1 MCPQHPLVEPV
12 LFRRIKTKDDAEL
25 LRRKPAVEFKLLLSW
40 DILPGREQEYFEFV
54 VREFI
59 PGIQSLGLE
68 PSDAWL
74 TIYGEQP
81 QILTGVQVSN
91 LNSLNEVLSSQEWD
105 SMLVKLLDYVENLE
119 VKTVRSKPGFQM

>member
-1 MCPQHPLVEPV
+1 VS
-12 LFRRIKTKDDAEL
+12 
-25 LRRKPAVEFKLLLSW
+25 FKLLLSW

-59 PGIQSLGLE
+59 PGIQSMGLE

-81 QILTGVQVSN
+81 QILTGVQINN
-91 LNSLNEVLSSQEWD
+91 LNSLNAVMASQEWD
-105 SMLVKLLDYVENLE
+105 QMVTKLLDYVDNFQIKK
-119 VKTVRSKPGFQM
+119 VIAKPGFQM

>member
-1 MCPQHPLVEPV
+1 VQY
-12 LFRRIKTKDDAEL
+12 
-25 LRRKPAVEFKLLLSW
+25 KLLLSW

-59 PGIQSLGLE
+59 PGIQALGLE

-81 QILTGVQVSN
+81 QILTGVGVSSM
-91 LNSLNEVLSSQEWD
+91 NSLNAVLSSQEWD
-105 SMLVKLLDYVENLE
+105 SMIAKLLDYVDNLE
-119 VKTVRSKPGFQM
+119 VKTVKAKPGFQM

>member
-1 MCPQHPLVEPV
+1 MQY
-12 LFRRIKTKDDAEL
+12 
-25 LRRKPAVEFKLLLSW
+25 KLLLSW

-59 PGIQSLGLE
+59 PGIQALGLE

-81 QILTGVQVSN
+81 QILTGVEVN
-91 LNSLNEVLSSQEWD
+91 NINSLNTVLASQEWD
-105 SMLVKLLDYVENLE
+105 SMIAKLLDYVDPIIDTLIDGIQNRLNA
-119 VKTVRSKPGFQM
+119 KA

>member
-1 MCPQHPLVEPV
+1 MQY
-12 LFRRIKTKDDAEL
+12 
-25 LRRKPAVEFKLLLSW
+25 KLLLSW

-81 QILTGVQVSN
+81 QILTGVGVSSM
-91 LNSLNEVLSSQEWD
+91 NSLNAVLSSQEWD
-105 SMLVKLLDYVENLE
+105 SVIAKLLDYVDNLE
-119 VKTVRSKPGFQM
+119 VKTVKAKPGFQM

>member
-1 MCPQHPLVEPV
+1 MQY
-12 LFRRIKTKDDAEL
+12 
-25 LRRKPAVEFKLLLSW
+25 KLLLSW

-59 PGIQSLGLE
+59 PGIQALGLE

-81 QILTGVQVSN
+81 QILTGVGVSSM
-91 LNSLNEVLSSQEWD
+91 NSLNAVLSSQEWD
-105 SMLVKLLDYVENLE
+105 SMISKLLDYVDNLE
-119 VKTVRSKPGFQM
+119 VKTVKAKPGFQM

>member
-1 MCPQHPLVEPV
+1 MQY
-12 LFRRIKTKDDAEL
+12 
-25 LRRKPAVEFKLLLSW
+25 KLLLSW

-81 QILTGVQVSN
+81 QILTGVEVNSI
-91 LNSLNEVLSSQEWD
+91 NSLNAVLASQEWD
-105 SMLVKLLDYVENLE
+105 GMIAKLLDYVENLE
-119 VKTVRSKPGFQM
+119 VKKVKSKPGFQM

>member
-1 MCPQHPLVEPV
+1 MNY
-12 LFRRIKTKDDAEL
+12 
-25 LRRKPAVEFKLLLSW
+25 KLILSW

-74 TIYGEQP
+74 TIYGDQP
-81 QILTGVQVSN
+81 QILTGVQVSS
-91 LNSLNEVLSSQEWD
+91 LNSLNTVTSSQEWD
-105 SMLVKLLDYVENLE
+105 GMIAKLLNYVENLE
-119 VKTVRSKPGFQM
+119 IKTVKAKPGFQM

>member
-1 MCPQHPLVEPV
+1 VQY
-12 LFRRIKTKDDAEL
+12 
-25 LRRKPAVEFKLLLSW
+25 KLLLSW

-59 PGIQSLGLE
+59 PGIQALGLE

-81 QILTGVQVSN
+81 QILTGVGVNSI
-91 LNSLNEVLSSQEWD
+91 NSLNAVLASQEWD
-105 SMLVKLLDYVENLE
+105 SMIAKLLDYVDNLE
-119 VKTVRSKPGFQM
+119 VKKVKAKPGFQM